1 MTTIRPQRDQ
11 MIRAAVMQRP
21 DAIAEVS
28 IHLWEKLAR
37 ELVSIIGEG
46 GFQSLYNRSLHLV
59 GATFPWLEINSSL
72 PQNSSGFADLKE
84 CLAGQDSTNASEAS
98 AALLITFIDIL
109 ALLIG
114 ELLTSSILRL
124 AWGDDV
130 LDTVVKELP

>member
-1 MTTIRPQRDQ
+1 
-11 MIRAAVMQRP
+11 MQRP
-21 DAIAEVS
+21 EAIVEVS
-28 IHLWEKLAR
+28 IYLWERLAH

-46 GFQSLYNRSLHLV
+46 GFQSLYKRSLHLAV
-59 GATFPWLEINSSL
+59 PAFPWMTSCSSL
-72 PQNSSGFADLKE
+72 VPNGSGLE
-84 CLAGQDSTNASEAS
+84 ELGRCLAAQDPTNAGEAS

-114 ELLTSSILRL
+114 EHLTSSILRM